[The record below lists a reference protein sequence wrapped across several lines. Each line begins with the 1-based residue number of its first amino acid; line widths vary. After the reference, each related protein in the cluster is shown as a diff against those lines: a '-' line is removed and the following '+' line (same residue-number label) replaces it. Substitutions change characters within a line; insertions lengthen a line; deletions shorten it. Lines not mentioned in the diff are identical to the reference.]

1 MQRKLRKSLFQLTW
15 VFLILLFVVGADTP
29 EKKAQ
34 LNDPEPQST
43 ISVEKTAI
51 QASDN
56 QMVDYLDLIVFKD
69 EKIYFTFNSSY
80 LRSKTRTI
88 LKRKAEWLTRHPD
101 LAVTL
106 EGHCDSLGSEK
117 SNYALGLDRAES
129 VKSYMIKQGVKSFQL
144 NTVSLGDQAL
154 ADRGRSEEALARN
167 RRVEFVLD

>member
-15 VFLILLFVVGADTP
+15 VFLILLFVACADTP

-34 LNDPEPQST
+34 LNEPEPQST

-69 EKIYFTFNSSY
+69 EKIYFTFNSAY
-80 LRSKTRTI
+80 LGSKTRTI

-106 EGHCDSLGSEK
+106 KGHCDSIGSEK
-117 SNYALGLDRAES
+117 ANYALGLERAES
-129 VKSYMIKQGVKSFQL
+129 VKSYLIKQGAEPSQL
-144 NTVSLGDQAL
+144 STVSLGDQSL
-154 ADRGRSEEALARN
+154 ADRGDSEEAYARN